1 MSAST
6 GGAAASA
13 GRPPHVVVL
22 PGGGYGHL
30 ADHEG
35 EPVVAWLRSLG
46 LEASVLR
53 YPVASLDGK
62 AVRHPGPI
70 DTVRARVAELRADGV
85 ERLGILGFSA
95 GGHLAGHAAM
105 SGLAGLPAT
114 KRLVDAAILCYPVVS
129 MQLPTHAG
137 SRHNLLGRGAMP
149 WTRRALSVD
158 RMVTRDAPPTF
169 LWHTA
174 EDDVV
179 PVEHAYRLAAALAA
193 HAVPHEVH
201 VYARGRH
208 GLGLV
213 TGVDGGERAGAVAD
227 WTTACARWL
236 QQLGW
241 VA

>member
-1 MSAST
+1 MSAPDGT
-6 GGAAASA
+6 V
-13 GRPPHVVVL
+13 PHVIVL
-22 PGGGYGHL
+22 PGGGYGHH

-35 EPVVAWLRSLG
+35 EPVAQWLRSLG
-46 LEASVLR
+46 LTASVLH
-53 YPVASLDGK
+53 YPVLT
-62 AVRHPGPI
+62 RHPGPI
-70 DTVRARVAELRADGV
+70 DAVRARAAELRADGI

-105 SGLAGLPAT
+105 SGLT
-114 KRLVDAAILCYPVVS
+114 DVAILCYPVVS
-129 MQLPTHAG
+129 MQLPTHAS
-137 SRHNLLGRGAMP
+137 SRHNLLGGWATP

-174 EDDVV
+174 EDAAV
-179 PVEHAYRLAAALAA
+179 PVEHTYRLAAALAA

-201 VYARGRH
+201 VYPRGRH

-213 TGVDGGERAGAVAD
+213 DGVPDGEQAGSAVD

-236 QQLGW
+236 RQLGW
-241 VA
+241 VAPTNT

>member
-1 MSAST
+1 MSVPDGT
-6 GGAAASA
+6 V
-13 GRPPHVVVL
+13 PHIIVL
-22 PGGGYGHL
+22 PGGGYGHH

-35 EPVVAWLRSLG
+35 EPVAQWLRSLG
-46 LEASVLR
+46 LTASVLH
-53 YPVASLDGK
+53 YPVLT
-62 AVRHPGPI
+62 RHPGPI
-70 DTVRARVAELRADGV
+70 DAVRARVAELRADGV

-105 SGLAGLPAT
+105 SRPGALSAT
-114 KRLVDAAILCYPVVS
+114 RSLVDAAILCYPVVS

-137 SRHNLLGRGAMP
+137 SRHNLIGQWAAP
-149 WTRRALSVD
+149 WTRCALSVD

-174 EDDVV
+174 EDAAV
-179 PVEHAYRLAAALAA
+179 PVEHTYRLAAALAA

-201 VYARGRH
+201 VYPHGRH

-213 TGVDGGERAGAVAD
+213 AGVPDGEEAGTAAD
-227 WTTACARWL
+227 WMAACARWL
-236 QQLGW
+236 RQLGW

>member
-1 MSAST
+1 MSVPDGT
-6 GGAAASA
+6 V
-13 GRPPHVVVL
+13 PHIIVL
-22 PGGGYGHL
+22 PGGGYGHH

-35 EPVVAWLRSLG
+35 EPVAQWLRSLD
-46 LEASVLR
+46 LTASVLH
-53 YPVASLDGK
+53 YPVLT
-62 AVRHPGPI
+62 RHPGPI
-70 DTVRARVAELRADGV
+70 DAVRARVAELRADGV

-105 SGLAGLPAT
+105 SRPGGPSAT
-114 KRLVDAAILCYPVVS
+114 RSLVDAAILCYPVVS

-137 SRHNLLGRGAMP
+137 SRHTLLGRWAAP

-174 EDDVV
+174 EDAAV
-179 PVEHAYRLAAALAA
+179 PVEHSYRLAAALAA

-201 VYARGRH
+201 VYPRGRH

-213 TGVDGGERAGAVAD
+213 AGVPDGEQAGNAAD
-227 WTTACARWL
+227 WTAACARWL
-236 QQLGW
+236 RQLGW
-241 VA
+241 VH

>member
-1 MSAST
+1 MSVPDGT
-6 GGAAASA
+6 V
-13 GRPPHVVVL
+13 PHIIVL
-22 PGGGYGHL
+22 PGGGYGHH

-35 EPVVAWLRSLG
+35 EPVAQWLRSLG
-46 LEASVLR
+46 LTASVLH
-53 YPVASLDGK
+53 YPVLT
-62 AVRHPGPI
+62 RHPGPI
-70 DTVRARVAELRADGV
+70 DAVRARVAELRADGV
-85 ERLGILGFSA
+85 GRLGILGFSA

-105 SGLAGLPAT
+105 SRPGGPSAT
-114 KRLVDAAILCYPVVS
+114 RSLVDAAILCYPVVS

-137 SRHNLLGRGAMP
+137 SRHTLLGRWAAP

-174 EDDVV
+174 EDAAV
-179 PVEHAYRLAAALAA
+179 PVEHSYRLAAALAA

-201 VYARGRH
+201 VYPRGRH

-213 TGVDGGERAGAVAD
+213 AGVPDGEQAGNAAD
-227 WTTACARWL
+227 WTAACARWL
-236 QQLGW
+236 RQLGW

>member
-1 MSAST
+1 MSVPDGT
-6 GGAAASA
+6 V
-13 GRPPHVVVL
+13 PHIIVL
-22 PGGGYGHL
+22 PGGGYGHH

-35 EPVVAWLRSLG
+35 EPVAQWLRSLD
-46 LEASVLR
+46 LTASVLH
-53 YPVASLDGK
+53 YPVLT
-62 AVRHPGPI
+62 RHPGPI
-70 DTVRARVAELRADGV
+70 DAVRARVAELRADGV

-105 SGLAGLPAT
+105 SRPGGPSAT
-114 KRLVDAAILCYPVVS
+114 RSLVDAAILCYPVVS

-137 SRHNLLGRGAMP
+137 SRHTLLGRWAAP

-174 EDDVV
+174 EDAAV
-179 PVEHAYRLAAALAA
+179 PVEHTYRLAAALAA

-201 VYARGRH
+201 VYPRGRH

-213 TGVDGGERAGAVAD
+213 AGVPDGEQAGNAAD
-227 WTTACARWL
+227 WTAACARWL
-236 QQLGW
+236 RQLGW
-241 VA
+241 VH

>member
-1 MSAST
+1 MSAT
-6 GGAAASA
+6 GDM
-13 GRPPHVVVL
+13 PPHIIVL

-35 EPVVAWLRSLG
+35 EPVAQWLRSLG
-46 LEASVLR
+46 LAASVLH
-53 YPVASLDGK
+53 YPVASLNGN

-70 DTVRARVAELRADGV
+70 DAVRARVAELRADGV
-85 ERLGILGFSA
+85 EQLGILGFSA

-105 SGLAGLPAT
+105 SGLT
-114 KRLVDAAILCYPVVS
+114 DAAILCYPVVS

-137 SRHNLLGRGAMP
+137 SRHNLLGRWASP

-174 EDDVV
+174 EDAAV

-201 VYARGRH
+201 VYPRGRH

-213 TGVDGGERAGAVAD
+213 AGVPDGEQAANAVD

-236 QQLGW
+236 RQLGW
-241 VA
+241 VS

>member
-1 MSAST
+1 MSVPDGT
-6 GGAAASA
+6 V
-13 GRPPHVVVL
+13 PHIIVL
-22 PGGGYGHL
+22 PGGGYGHH

-35 EPVVAWLRSLG
+35 EPVAQWLRSLD
-46 LEASVLR
+46 LTASVLH
-53 YPVASLDGK
+53 YPVLT
-62 AVRHPGPI
+62 RHPGPI
-70 DTVRARVAELRADGV
+70 DAVRARVAELRADGV

-105 SGLAGLPAT
+105 SRPGGPSAT
-114 KRLVDAAILCYPVVS
+114 RSLVDAAILCYPVVS

-137 SRHNLLGRGAMP
+137 SRHTLLGRWAAP

-174 EDDVV
+174 EDAAV
-179 PVEHAYRLAAALAA
+179 PVEHSYRLAAALAA

-201 VYARGRH
+201 VYPRGRH

-213 TGVDGGERAGAVAD
+213 AGVPDGEQAGNAAD
-227 WTTACARWL
+227 WTAACARWL
-236 QQLGW
+236 RQLGW

>member
-1 MSAST
+1 VSVPDGT
-6 GGAAASA
+6 V
-13 GRPPHVVVL
+13 PHIIVL
-22 PGGGYGHL
+22 PGGGYGHH

-35 EPVVAWLRSLG
+35 EPVAQWLRSLD
-46 LEASVLR
+46 LTASVLH
-53 YPVASLDGK
+53 YPVLT
-62 AVRHPGPI
+62 RHPGPI
-70 DTVRARVAELRADGV
+70 DAVRARVAELRADGV

-105 SGLAGLPAT
+105 SRPGGPSAT
-114 KRLVDAAILCYPVVS
+114 RSLVDAAILCYPVVS

-137 SRHNLLGRGAMP
+137 SRHTLLGRWAAP

-174 EDDVV
+174 EDAAV
-179 PVEHAYRLAAALAA
+179 PVEHSYRLAAALAA

-201 VYARGRH
+201 VYPRGRH

-213 TGVDGGERAGAVAD
+213 AGVPDGEQAGNAAD
-227 WTTACARWL
+227 WTAACARWL
-236 QQLGW
+236 RQLGW
-241 VA
+241 VH

>member
-1 MSAST
+1 MSAT
-6 GGAAASA
+6 GDT
-13 GRPPHVVVL
+13 PPHIMVL

-35 EPVVAWLRSLG
+35 EPVAQWLRSLG
-46 LEASVLR
+46 VDASVLH
-53 YPVASLDGK
+53 YPVASLNGK

-70 DTVRARVAELRADGV
+70 DAVRAWAAELRADGV

-105 SGLAGLPAT
+105 AGPPRSSAT
-114 KRLVDAAILCYPVVS
+114 GRLLDAAILCYPVVS

-137 SRHNLLGRGAMP
+137 SRHNLLGRGAAP

-174 EDDVV
+174 EDAVV

-201 VYARGRH
+201 VYPRGRH

-213 TGVDGGERAGAVAD
+213 AGVPDGEQAGTAAD

-236 QQLGW
+236 RQLGW
-241 VA
+241 TA

>member
-1 MSAST
+1 MSVPDGT
-6 GGAAASA
+6 V
-13 GRPPHVVVL
+13 PHIIVL
-22 PGGGYGHL
+22 PGGGYGHH

-35 EPVVAWLRSLG
+35 EPVAQWLRSLG
-46 LEASVLR
+46 LTASVLH
-53 YPVASLDGK
+53 YPVLT
-62 AVRHPGPI
+62 RHPGPI
-70 DTVRARVAELRADGV
+70 DAVRARVAELRADGV

-105 SGLAGLPAT
+105 SRPGGPSAT
-114 KRLVDAAILCYPVVS
+114 RSLVDAAILCYPVVS

-137 SRHNLLGRGAMP
+137 SRHTLLGRWAAP

-174 EDDVV
+174 EDAAV
-179 PVEHAYRLAAALAA
+179 PVEHSYRLAAALAA

-201 VYARGRH
+201 VYPRGRH

-213 TGVDGGERAGAVAD
+213 AGVPDGEQAGNAAD
-227 WTTACARWL
+227 WTAACARWL
-236 QQLGW
+236 RQLGW

>member
-1 MSAST
+1 MSVPDGT
-6 GGAAASA
+6 V
-13 GRPPHVVVL
+13 PHIIVL
-22 PGGGYGHL
+22 PGGGYGHH

-35 EPVVAWLRSLG
+35 EPVAQWLRSLD
-46 LEASVLR
+46 LTASVLH
-53 YPVASLDGK
+53 YPVLT
-62 AVRHPGPI
+62 RHPGPI
-70 DTVRARVAELRADGV
+70 DAVRARVAELRADGV

-105 SGLAGLPAT
+105 SRPGGPSAT
-114 KRLVDAAILCYPVVS
+114 RSLVDAAILCYPVVS

-137 SRHNLLGRGAMP
+137 SRHTLLGRWAAP

-174 EDDVV
+174 EDAAV
-179 PVEHAYRLAAALAA
+179 PVEHTYRLAAALAA

-201 VYARGRH
+201 VYPRGRH

-213 TGVDGGERAGAVAD
+213 AGVPDGEQAGNAAD
-227 WTTACARWL
+227 WTAACARWL
-236 QQLGW
+236 RQLGW